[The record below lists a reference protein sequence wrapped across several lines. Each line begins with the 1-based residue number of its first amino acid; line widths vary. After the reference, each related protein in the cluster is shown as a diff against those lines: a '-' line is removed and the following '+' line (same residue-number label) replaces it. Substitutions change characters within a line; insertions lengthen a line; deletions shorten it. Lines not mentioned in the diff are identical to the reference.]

1 MSEPIAPAHLWVP
14 PSAGS
19 YGDEAVDLMRLAGRE
34 LDAEQVHDV
43 TCMLAYRPGGR
54 WAAFEEVIIEPRQ
67 NGKSGGVLMSV
78 VVFDLFLLKPDRIVW
93 TAHLFKTAREAFMD
107 LKNLI
112 DATPEL
118 SKRVK
123 AIREGKG
130 DEAIELH
137 GKSRTSQ
144 GALLEFLARSEG
156 GGRGLGGKRLV
167 FDEALFLGADS
178 MGALIPTLAARSI
191 TGDPQIMYGSSAA
204 VLRSDHLRVLRDR
217 GRKGGDPSLVY
228 IERCA
233 PGSWDDPGCADGPE
247 CTHMVGV
254 DGCALD
260 DETLWLLANHA
271 LGKRI
276 SYEYIRNERR
286 SMPTPEQFGRER
298 LGWHT
303 DPIGAGELPVEAWAL
318 CFDANSAPTTR
329 PVFMIDASPGLKSV
343 AIAAAMWRPD
353 GLPHLELVAHSPGST
368 WVAERAAQLRQH
380 RPLDWVL
387 DPSGPAG
394 ALLPALREAGIEPT
408 LMTPRDMGQACEAFA
423 AAVENRALRHLDEP
437 VLRKALAGA
446 GRRDVGD
453 GLWVWSRRK
462 SDIDICP
469 LVGATGAFWGL
480 SVVPPETPPPPSPLV
495 ETLSGSNRAETD
507 YLAGAGF

>member
-1 MSEPIAPAHLWVP
+1 VSEPIAPGHLWVP
-14 PSAGS
+14 PSVGS

-43 TCMLAYRPGGR
+43 TAMLTYRQGGR

-67 NGKSGGVLMSV
+67 NGKSGGVLMAV
-78 VVFDLFLLKPDRIVW
+78 VAFDLFLLKPDRIVW

-107 LKNLI
+107 LKQLI
-112 DATPEL
+112 DGTPEL

-137 GKSRTSQ
+137 N

-178 MGALIPTLAARSI
+178 MGALIPTLAARSV

-254 DGCALD
+254 AGCALD
-260 DETLWLLANHA
+260 DEALWQLANHA

-276 SYEYIRNERR
+276 SHEYIRNERR

-303 DPIGAGELPVEAWAL
+303 DPIGAGRLPVEAWAL
-318 CFDANSAPTTR
+318 CFDANSAPATR
-329 PVFMIDASPGLKSV
+329 PVFMIDASPGQKSA
-343 AIAAAMWRPD
+343 AIVAAMWRPD
-353 GLPHLELVAHSPGST
+353 GLPHLEVVAYSPGSA
-368 WVAERAAQLRQH
+368 WVSERAVELQKH
-380 RPLDWVL
+380 RPFDWVL

-394 ALLPALREAGIEPT
+394 ALLPDLKAAGIVPT
-408 LMTPRDMGQACEAFA
+408 LMTPRDMGQACEAFG
-423 AAVENRALRHLDEP
+423 AAVETRGLRHLNEP
-437 VLRKALAGA
+437 VLQKALLGA

-453 GLWVWSRRK
+453 GLWIWSRRK
-462 SDIDICP
+462 SETDICP

-480 SVVPPETPPPPSPLV
+480 SVVPPELPPPPPPLNAPIGAV
-495 ETLSGSNRAETD
+495 GETHDLMS
-507 YLAGAGF
+507 AGF

>member
-1 MSEPIAPAHLWVP
+1 MSEPIRPQHLWVP
-14 PSAGS
+14 PGVGS
-19 YGDEAVDLMRLAGRE
+19 YGDEAVDMMRRAGRD

-43 TCMLAYRPGGR
+43 TCMLTYRPGGR

-67 NGKSGGVLMSV
+67 NGKSGGVLMAV
-78 VVFDLFLLKPDRIVW
+78 VMFDLFLLKPDRIVW

-107 LKNLI
+107 IKQLI

-130 DEAIELH
+130 DEAVELH
-137 GKSRTSQ
+137 N

-178 MGALIPTLAARSI
+178 MGALIPTLAARSV

-247 CTHMVGV
+247 CTHLVGI

-260 DETLWLLANHA
+260 DESLWKLANHA

-303 DPIGAGELPVEAWAL
+303 DPIGVGRLPLEAWAL
-318 CFDANSAPTTR
+318 CFDANSAPTSR

-343 AIAAAMWRPD
+343 AIVAAMWRPD
-353 GLPHLELVAHSPGST
+353 GLPHLEVVAHSPGSP
-368 WVAERAAQLRQH
+368 WVAARAEELKVH

-394 ALLPALREAGIEPT
+394 ALLPDLAEVGIEPT
-408 LMTPRDMGQACEAFA
+408 LMTTRDMGQACEAFG
-423 AAVENRALRHLDEP
+423 AAVENQGLRHLDDP
-437 VLRKALAGA
+437 VLRKAIGGA

-453 GLWVWSRRK
+453 GLWIWSRRK
-462 SDIDICP
+462 SEIDICP
-469 LVGATGAFWGL
+469 LVGATGAFWRL
-480 SVVPPETPPPPSPLV
+480 STVPMELPPPPLPVNAPAGDAL
-495 ETLSGSNRAETD
+495 AETD
-507 YLAGAGF
+507 VLATAGF